1 MYNNDKVNIGKK
13 FENVVSKILSKYVYL
28 VNDSDREININ
39 NFRADFKTESG
50 VLIEVKYLTNNNIN
64 NVIVFLRNYLAHNNV
79 VNNKIV
85 FVFNISKENLCL
97 NNILKSHYIYNF
109 DNQFN
114 IIFIENLLYLCDDDE
129 LKTSLIQCLDYST
142 ENIIPQDLDDNIKEL
157 LLFSKKTKNQ
167 KDEKCQT
174 FSTLLE
180 EIPCNRKNFVKYE
193 NFCSKYI
200 LKIFKNNIE
209 DLKTQRTNNQGL
221 YRFDI
226 VASIKKDPDSFW
238 KFIYDKFNSCF
249 ILFDCKNYSNQ
260 ITQNEIYMTERY
272 LYNNAL
278 RNVGIILSRKG
289 GDVNAN
295 KACQGIL
302 KEHGKLILILDD
314 NDFKKISDIYDKFS
328 KDPNEFSPSDYLFMK
343 AKEFLLNLDK

>member
-1 MYNNDKVNIGKK
+1 MYNNDKVNISQK
-13 FENVVSKILSKYVYL
+13 FENVVGKILSKNFYL
-28 VNDSDREININ
+28 VNDRELNIN
-39 NFRADFKTESG
+39 NFRSDFKTESG

-64 NVIVFLRNYLAHNNV
+64 NVINILRNYYAHYNAE
-79 VNNKIV
+79 NNKLV
-85 FVFNISKENLCL
+85 FVFNISKENLFP
-97 NNILKSHYIYNF
+97 NNILKLNYFPNNN
-109 DNQFN
+109 NQLN
-114 IIFIENLLYLCDDDE
+114 IIFIENLLYLCNDDDE

-249 ILFDCKNYSNQ
+249 ILFDCKNYSKQ

>member
-1 MYNNDKVNIGKK
+1 MYNNDKVNISQK
-13 FENVVSKILSKYVYL
+13 FEHVVGEILSKNFYL
-28 VNDSDREININ
+28 VNDRELNIN
-39 NFRADFKTESG
+39 NFRADYKTESG

-64 NVIVFLRNYLAHNNV
+64 NVISILRNYYAHHNV

-85 FVFNISKENLCL
+85 FVLNISKENLCL
-97 NNILKSHYIYNF
+97 NNILESHYFLN
-109 DNQFN
+109 DNNQLN
-114 IIFIENLLYLCDDDE
+114 IIYIENLLYLCDDDE

-142 ENIIPQDLDDNIKEL
+142 EKIFPQDLDDNIKEL
-157 LLFSKKTKNQ
+157 LSFSKKPENQ
-167 KDEKCQT
+167 KDGKCQT
-174 FSTLLE
+174 FSTSLE
-180 EIPCNRKNFVKYE
+180 EIPCNRENFVKYE
-193 NFCSKYI
+193 NFCIEYI
-200 LKIFKNNIE
+200 SKIFKNNIE
-209 DLKTQRTNNQGL
+209 EPKTQRTNNQGL

-249 ILFDCKNYSNQ
+249 LLFDCKNYSDK

-278 RNVGIILSRKG
+278 RNVGIILSRFG
-289 GDVNAN
+289 GDKNAN
-295 KACQGIL
+295 IACQGIL
-302 KEHGKLILILDD
+302 KEHGKLIFILDD
-314 NDFKKISDIYDKFS
+314 KDLKKISDIYDKFS

>member
-1 MYNNDKVNIGKK
+1 MHNIDKFTISKK
-13 FENVVSKILSKYVYL
+13 FENVVGEILNKNFYL
-28 VNDSDREININ
+28 VNDRELNLN

-64 NVIVFLRNYLAHNNV
+64 NVINILRNYYAHYNV
-79 VNNKIV
+79 ENNKIV
-85 FVFNISKENLCL
+85 FVFNISKENLL
-97 NNILKSHYIYNF
+97 PNNILKLNYFPNNN
-109 DNQFN
+109 NQLN
-114 IIFIENLLYLCDDDE
+114 IIFIENLLYLCNDDDE

-142 ENIIPQDLDDNIKEL
+142 EEIIPQGLDDNIKKL
-157 LLFSKKTKNQ
+157 MSFSKKTENP

-174 FSTLLE
+174 FSVLLE
-180 EIPCNRKNFVKYE
+180 QIPCNRENFVKYE
-193 NFCSKYI
+193 NFCTEFIS
-200 LKIFKNNIE
+200 KIFKNNIE
-209 DLKTQRTNNQGL
+209 EPKTQRKNNQGL

-226 VASIKKDPDSFW
+226 IASIKKDPDSFW

-249 ILFDCKNYSNQ
+249 ILFDCKNYSNE
-260 ITQNEIYMTERY
+260 ITQNEIYLTERY

-314 NDFKKISDIYDKFS
+314 NDLKKISDIYNKFS

>member
-1 MYNNDKVNIGKK
+1 MYNNDKVNISQK
-13 FENVVSKILSKYVYL
+13 FEHVVGEILSKNFYL
-28 VNDSDREININ
+28 VNDRELNIN
-39 NFRADFKTESG
+39 NFRADYKTESG

-64 NVIVFLRNYLAHNNV
+64 NVISILRNYYAHHNV

-85 FVFNISKENLCL
+85 FVLNISKENLCV
-97 NNILKSHYIYNF
+97 NNILESHYFLN
-109 DNQFN
+109 DNNQLN
-114 IIFIENLLYLCDDDE
+114 IIYIENLLYLCDDDE

-142 ENIIPQDLDDNIKEL
+142 EKIFPQDLDDNIKEL
-157 LLFSKKTKNQ
+157 LSFSKKPENK

-174 FSTLLE
+174 FSTSLE
-180 EIPCNRKNFVKYE
+180 EIPCNRENFVKYE
-193 NFCSKYI
+193 NFCIEYI
-200 LKIFKNNIE
+200 SKIFKNNIE
-209 DLKTQRTNNQGL
+209 EPKTQRTNNQGL

-249 ILFDCKNYSNQ
+249 ILFDCKNYSDK
-260 ITQNEIYMTERY
+260 ITQSEIYMTERY

-278 RNVGIILSRKG
+278 RNVGIILSRFG
-289 GDVNAN
+289 GDKNAN
-295 KACQGIL
+295 IACQGIL

-314 NDFKKISDIYDKFS
+314 KDLKKISDIYDKFS